1 MHPSAIHMKMYA
13 KVTGSL
19 EKLGSFMFVVLT
31 VYNPCGIQV
40 TPCGVLMAKECLV
53 A

>member
-13 KVTGSL
+13 KVIGSL
-19 EKLGSFMFVVLT
+19 EILGSFMLVVLT
-31 VYNPCGIQV
+31 VYNPCGVHV
-40 TPCGVLMAKECLV
+40 TPCGVLMAKEYLV